1 MVGDL
6 CNFIMDQIV
15 YHKGTYHHFL
25 SNLGSNPLYQHL
37 RETNRLALGCWWQCG
52 LVVWFGS
59 DFGTVWTLFCM
70 WTCGFLNGLCYND
83 GLHNGLCC
91 NDGLLW
97 IMTCNDVL
105 NNGLMFVDVYMC
117 ICGGQI
123 RIWVIYM
130 WSDLNLNFFAGKST
144 VGAVLGWTALT
155 NTHIRG
161 GWWYSHPY
169 RSPLQGQLILLA
181 APIEGTVGAAENTSR
196 PYRGHCRGGQGTAP
210 TKAPFVETPW
220 EGWLAQPPLQ

>member
-1 MVGDL
+1 M
-6 CNFIMDQIV
+6 
-15 YHKGTYHHFL
+15 YHKGTYHHLL
-25 SNLGSNPLYQHL
+25 SDLGSNPLYQYL
-37 RETNRLALGCWWQCG
+37 RETDRLALGRWWQCG

-130 WSDLNLNFFAGKST
+130 WSDLNLNFFCWKIHCRGGSWLNRPYKYTHQGRLVIQPPLQKST
-144 VGAVLGWTALT
+144 TGTAD
-155 NTHIRG
+155 I
-161 GWWYSHPY
+161 
-169 RSPLQGQLILLA
+169 
-181 APIEGTVGAAENTSR
+181 TSR
-196 PYRGHCRGGQGTAP
+196 PYRGHCRGGW
-210 TKAPFVETPW
+210 KH
-220 EGWLAQPPLQ
+220 